1 MTGRPVTPAG
11 VCDDTRCV
19 CGGCRVVDYER
30 LARQRAAERR
40 RLLGGP
46 GRPGV
51 FEGCTVDP
59 EARPAVGGSVTSAG
73 VVEY

>member
-1 MTGRPVTPAG
+1 MRPVTPAG
-11 VCDDTRCV
+11 VCDDTQCV
-19 CGGCRVVDYER
+19 CGGCRAVDYEA
-30 LARQRAAERR
+30 LAMQRAAERR

-59 EARPAVGGSVTSAG
+59 GSRPALGGRVSSAA
-73 VVEY
+73 VSEY

>member
-1 MTGRPVTPAG
+1 VN
-11 VCDDTRCV
+11 
-19 CGGCRVVDYER
+19 YER

-73 VVEY
+73 LADY